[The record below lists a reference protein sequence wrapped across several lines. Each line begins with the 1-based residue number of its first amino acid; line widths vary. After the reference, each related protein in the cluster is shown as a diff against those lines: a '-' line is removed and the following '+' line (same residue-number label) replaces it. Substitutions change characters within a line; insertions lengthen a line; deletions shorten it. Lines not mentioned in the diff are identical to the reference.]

1 MLIVSGSILRIY
13 FTFTIIFF
21 YSSKKNNPLVDF
33 SGEYRARTDD
43 PLRARQVL

>member
-1 MLIVSGSILRIY
+1 LLY
-13 FTFTIIFF
+13 
-21 YSSKKNNPLVDF
+21 F